1 MTTDTQRAEKLTA
14 EHESYLKTI
23 IDGVV
28 EGITE
33 GAREG
38 LSEGLKKGAQDALEA
53 CLFQGPESIGQED
66 IKGILEAI
74 PQAVIKASVI
84 KGVKPI
90 LEQTVELYLKRAC
103 QKLIE
108 ELKAADVK
116 PSNEQVGLIAELIQ
130 KSQQKAVEQI
140 VAMLPKNPLFG
151 AIADGLRTALEES
164 LGKSLADCQE
174 SLQEELAPE

>member
-1 MTTDTQRAEKLTA
+1 MTTDTQRAKLTA

-28 EGITE
+28 EGIAE

-38 LSEGLKKGAQDALEA
+38 LSEGLKKGAKDALEA
-53 CLFQGPESIGQED
+53 CLFQGPESIDQED
-66 IKGILEAI
+66 IKDLLEAI

-90 LEQTVELYLKRAC
+90 LKQTAELYLKRAC
-103 QKLIE
+103 QKLIA
-108 ELKAADVK
+108 ELKAADAK
-116 PSNEQVGLIAELIQ
+116 PSREQIGLITELIQ

-140 VAMLPKNPLFG
+140 VKMLPQNPLFG

-164 LGKSLADCQE
+164 LGKSLADCQA
-174 SLQEELAPE
+174 SLQKELAAE